1 LFGGTD
7 RSANLP
13 YLKQNGGAQ
22 YGIADG
28 DVVKATA
35 VGNVITAYI
44 NGVQVAQATD
54 TTFTHGSPG
63 IGFYLQGATGVNTD
77 YGFTS
82 FTASDKVPVPS
93 APTELRA
100 SVQ

>member
-1 LFGGTD
+1 MPTLKLFVGTV
-7 RSANLP
+7 RLGKFT

-28 DVVKATA
+28 DVVKATV

-54 TTFTHGSPG
+54 TRSPMEARGSVS
-63 IGFYLQGATGVNTD
+63 IFRER
-77 YGFTS
+77 
-82 FTASDKVPVPS
+82 PV
-93 APTELRA
+93 
-100 SVQ
+100 